1 MDDGRWYLANIIFLL
16 GSPVREVP
24 GSIVVS
30 SHDNDWVFATNSNLI
45 PEWLAMTGFSVSC
58 RELLLCLTL
67 SGNGVEIVRGG
78 DAWLLGSVRILEHR
92 GGHWSNSMKSFSA
105 RSSRTLNPLSCDCGR
120 HIDCDWPFFFECS
133 GVILSLDVRLWCC
146 MLIYI
151 LQGVIYIL

>member
-1 MDDGRWYLANIIFLL
+1 MDDGRWYLANIIFRL
-16 GSPVREVP
+16 GSLVREVP

-105 RSSRTLNPLSCDCGR
+105 KSNPLSCGCGR
-120 HIDCDWPFFFECS
+120 HIDCGWPFIFECS

-151 LQGVIYIL
+151 LQSIIYILLYFY